1 MPTMR
6 WQEIDI
12 RWYTVAVSLLLSVY
26 TILLPGIP
34 NDDAYTYI
42 RTADIFVQEGTVAA
56 IAHYTWAGYSIL
68 IGMVSMLGLPLFTA
82 AYIINALFYAL
93 LAFSFVSIVRKFDNS
108 SRTLFLAAL
117 TILIFP
123 ELNENRN
130 LIIRDTGFWSLSILG
145 LWQFIE
151 YNGSRQLKHGLGFC
165 LALGLAALF
174 RPEAIVYLTLTPF
187 CLLLNS
193 HHDAA
198 RNRKDLLRI
207 LAVLFALGVL
217 GTLLLFLLGINLP
230 ALLLEFAS
238 TYLPFLVNAISP
250 PEGQVAAMANAIFG
264 EYASTF
270 SRQYVTA
277 VVAFGLLVILF
288 MSVFYAISGPFFWLL
303 AYGVFKRY
311 IHWDKSAM
319 APLLAYALINFVVL
333 FVFLYI
339 TRFLV
344 SRYALVLA
352 IMFATQ
358 LPFVVG
364 RILDRLQVS
373 QWRQLGMNVLVFFFF
388 YCAVDSYISF
398 GKPKTWLI
406 DAANYVKREANPS
419 TDIIT
424 NNHTIAYFSGKVEGY
439 DQVLRNLTEYEIQ
452 TANPG
457 DLFAI
462 EMYYE
467 MTVFVEN
474 ESVTPYLERVAAF
487 PNESDAR
494 VAIYRRVQPRQ
505 DLNQ

>member
-1 MPTMR
+1 MSTMR

-12 RWYTVAVSLLLSVY
+12 RWYAVAVSLLLSVY

-42 RTADIFVQEGTVAA
+42 RTADIFAQDGVAAA
-56 IAHYTWAGYSIL
+56 IAHYTWAGYSVL
-68 IGMVSMLGLPLFTA
+68 IGLVSMLGLPLFTA
-82 AYIINALFYAL
+82 AYIINSLFYAL
-93 LAFSFVSIVRKFDNS
+93 LAFAFVSIVARFDD
-108 SRTLFLAAL
+108 SRRTVLLAAL
-117 TILIFP
+117 TVLVFP

-130 LIIRDTGFWSLSILG
+130 LIIRDVGFWSLSVFG

-151 YNGSRQLKHGLGFC
+151 FNIDRKLKNGVGFC
-165 LALGLAALF
+165 IALGLAALF
-174 RPEAIVYLTLTPF
+174 RPEAILYVALTPF
-187 CLLLNS
+187 CLLLNK
-193 HHDAA
+193 HYDTV

-207 LAVLFALGVL
+207 LAVVIGLGMA
-217 GTLLLFLLGINLP
+217 GTLLMFLLGVNLI
-230 ALLLEFAS
+230 ALLLEFGS
-238 TYLPFLVNAISP
+238 TYVPFLINAINP
-250 PEGQVAAMANAIFG
+250 PEGEVAAMANAIFG

-277 VVAFGLLVILF
+277 VVALGLLVVLF
-288 MSVFYAISGPFFWLL
+288 MSVFYAVSGPFFWLL
-303 AYGVFKRY
+303 AYGVFKKY
-311 IHWDKSAM
+311 IHWDRSAM
-319 APLLAYALINFVVL
+319 APLLAYAAINL
-333 FVFLYI
+333 FVLIAFLYI

-358 LPFVVG
+358 IPFVVNG
-364 RILDRLQVS
+364 ILDRLQVS
-373 QWRQLGMNVLVFFFF
+373 QWRQLGMYALVFFFC

-406 DAANYVKREANPS
+406 DAADYVNREANPA

-439 DQVLRNLTEYEIQ
+439 DQVLRTLTENEIL

-457 DLFAI
+457 DLIAI

-467 MTVFVEN
+467 MTVFVEDAR
-474 ESVTPYLERVAAF
+474 VAPYMERVIAF
-487 PNESDAR
+487 PNEEEAR
-494 VAIYRRVQPRQ
+494 VAIYRRVQPYPE
-505 DLNQ
+505 LNQ